1 MIFNANIIN
10 HTLPAVSVNSDSNVT
25 YAQIKN
31 SLGQQVYKAEE
42 FYLYSTN
49 FSQLIGVINYNI
61 YDVSGNQNITNI
73 VTTTDPYQVVSSVFV
88 DLTQREKPIILNGNS
103 NFSTTILPNTYLQ
116 FQLYNRRITNS
127 FGMNLFNFK
136 ELEKITKTNFFNN
149 YGHPIEEIQAVNN
162 EIMQSISKEKA
173 LPINTDTDITKSIKE
188 NDNKIVYG
196 LLSFIAIS
204 SLYVLY
210 KIKD

>member
-1 MIFNANIIN
+1 MVFNANIIN
-10 HTLPAVSVNSDSNVT
+10 HTLPAISVNSDSNVT

-31 SLGQQVYKAEE
+31 SLGQQVYKVEE

-49 FSQLIGVINYNI
+49 FPQLIGLINYNI
-61 YDVSGNQNITNI
+61 YDVSGNQDITNI
-73 VTTTDPYQVVSSVFV
+73 VTTTDPYQGVNSLFV
-88 DLTQREKPIILNGNS
+88 DLTQREKPVILNGNS

-162 EIMQSISKEKA
+162 EIMQSISEKK
-173 LPINTDTDITKSIKE
+173 LPTNAADIDKIKSD
-188 NDNKIVYG
+188 NNNKIAYG